1 MPNVRANRAPT
12 AGHQARSG
20 GTLYIFASPGLASCR
35 CRQLSSNVR
44 HPMRTE
50 VVIAAVLILTLVVVG
65 LLVITRRRS
74 HRPDPANLTRSRGP
88 ASLHYVCAGCSSQFT
103 HSRRTIGAWEKG
115 TRRFFCS
122 NCHTKWR
129 DKQPPRGVPPSA
141 SPTQGR
147 ETAILR
153 PSRSTSQ
160 NSAPQA
166 SRPSLAPAR
175 SGCLTVIVVLIAKPI
190 VITFVAAYA

>member
-1 MPNVRANRAPT
+1 M
-12 AGHQARSG
+12 Q
-20 GTLYIFASPGLASCR
+20 
-35 CRQLSSNVR
+35 
-44 HPMRTE
+44 TE

-65 LLVITRRRS
+65 LLVVTRKRS
-74 HRPDPANLTRSRGP
+74 HRPDPANSTRSRGP
-88 ASLHYVCAGCSSQFT
+88 ASLHYVCAGCSAQFT

-122 NCHTKWR
+122 NCHSKWR
-129 DKQPPRGVPPSA
+129 DNKLPRDVPVSA
-141 SPTQGR
+141 SPTQRR

-160 NSAPQA
+160 NSAPQV

-175 SGCLTVIVVLIAKPI
+175 SGCLTVIVVLVAIPI